1 MLLREGGRRE
11 EEEEEEEQGIYGDSK
26 EMMIRLDD

>member
-1 MLLREGGRRE
+1 MRLDATQRRGKKRKE
-11 EEEEEEEQGIYGDSK
+11 EEHGIYGDSK

>member
-1 MLLREGGRRE
+1 MLHRERGKKRE
-11 EEEEEEEQGIYGDSK
+11 EEEHGIYGDSK